1 MAQMV
6 RLSEYAEMRG
16 IVLARLRGLVRQ
28 NGAWLRARGRL
39 RPDRLYEYDV
49 EALDEFVARVCP
61 KSGRRKN
68 GVRPPDGMDA
78 GAWCPFRPGDVVRV
92 TNARGESRVGRITRV
107 GESLGRMQLAGG
119 ESRVGRITRVG
130 ESLGRMQ
137 LAGGEE
143 TVFARDAQIEAAD
156 GPLSASDFGC
166 SQGEETRLERWCRL
180 VQPLADV
187 GRKGR
192 GKGRMRDK

>member
-119 ESRVGRITRVG
+119 E
-130 ESLGRMQ
+130 
-137 LAGGEE
+137 E